1 MLSIGEFSKICKV
14 STKTLRYHDE
24 IGLIHPEDI
33 NPEIGRS
40 IRKVR
45 EFLIRSLLQPR
56 TTLRRLPLIS
66 IFHKT

>member
-1 MLSIGEFSKICKV
+1 MITRLSIGEFSKICKV

-33 NPEIGRS
+33 NPEMDIGGS

-45 EFLIRSLLQPR
+45 EFLIRSLLQGER
-56 TTLRRLPLIS
+56 
-66 IFHKT
+66 H